1 MISAPPGPVIVIGA
15 GGHTHPVL
23 ELLDALGVEVVGL
36 ADFTLEAT
44 PVFGRRVIVT
54 LDDLASLK
62 ARGVRAAVVAIGG
75 NLARLTRAD
84 QAKAAGLA
92 LPAVIHPT
100 AIVSPSAEIGEGA
113 QVMARG
119 FVGPKAVLGRLALV
133 NTGAI
138 VEHECVVGEAAHVAP
153 GAVLAGAVRI
163 GRLSMI
169 GANAAVIPGR
179 QVGEEA
185 VVGAGAAVTRDV
197 PAGARVGGVPARP
210 LRRDA

>member
-1 MISAPPGPVIVIGA
+1 MSAPAGPVIVIGA

-23 ELLDALGVEVVGL
+23 ELLDALGVEVAGL
-36 ADFTLEAT
+36 ADFSLEAA
-44 PVFGRRVIVT
+44 PVLGRRVIVT
-54 LDDLASLK
+54 LDELATLP

-75 NLARLTRAD
+75 NAARLTRGD

-92 LPAVIHPT
+92 LPVIIHPA

-119 FVGPKAVLGRLALV
+119 FIGPKAMLGRLALV

-153 GAVLAGAVRI
+153 GAVLAGGVRI
-163 GRLSMI
+163 GRLAMI
-169 GANAAVIPGR
+169 GANAAVIPMR
-179 QVGEEA
+179 SVGDEA
-185 VVGAGAAVTRDV
+185 VVGAGGAVVRDV
-197 PAGARVGGVPARP
+197 AAGARVGGVPARA
-210 LRRDA
+210 LR